1 MPFLKHGEPS
11 VLPSC
16 FQPSAVLVIAP
27 IAKWKIENI
36 GKKNKK
42 RHRCCLQWKYFAR
55 SCKSNWLD
63 WAWQFS
69 LCTFSCAWEDC
80 GSNSIHLGP
89 FSSQQSGVNVFLFSW
104 RLPYRAKKSRT
115 KCRIC
120 INKWTVFTTGLIW
133 PNMIVWGWSK
143 FQSCGVLVNMLESK
157 SLIGSVIAQVLP
169 YQCIP
174 RVGNILA
181 NFKSTKSRIWSK
193 N

>member
-1 MPFLKHGEPS
+1 MTKTPWCSRDGFKDLDPGIPETSLTNFLLVRIDVFRIFYCSCMPFLKHGEPS

-42 RHRCCLQWKYFAR
+42 RHRCCLQWKYFAQ

-120 INKWTVFTTGLIW
+120 INKWTVFTTGLIL
-133 PNMIVWGWSK
+133 PNMIV
-143 FQSCGVLVNMLESK
+143 
-157 SLIGSVIAQVLP
+157 
-169 YQCIP
+169 
-174 RVGNILA
+174 
-181 NFKSTKSRIWSK
+181 
-193 N
+193 